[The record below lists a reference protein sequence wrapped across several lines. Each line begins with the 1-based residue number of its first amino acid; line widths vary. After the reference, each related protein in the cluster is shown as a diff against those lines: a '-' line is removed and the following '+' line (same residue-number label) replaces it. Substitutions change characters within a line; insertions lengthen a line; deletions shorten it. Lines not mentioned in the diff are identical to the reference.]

1 MKGYTHRI
9 AQATLLMAVAVN
21 GIFGAAASELVKTR
35 LSDKITMSRG
45 DRITLWEVACAPN
58 SSLAAHGEKLGHDVL
73 QKNLANGYDLSRK
86 QVVQQ
91 LIADAKLEKPRRIWI
106 SLPCTVWSQFTRLNY
121 YTPEGKMTL
130 ELRRRRARRM
140 IRNIKDALSEIL
152 VDVPDTEMCWEWPT
166 TCDGWPELKALE
178 KVLEKHGRKFKANRV
193 DGCRFDMRNCFDL

>member
-58 SSLAAHGEKLGHDVL
+58 SSLAAHGEKLGHDVRR
-73 QKNLANGYDLSRK
+73 KNLANGYDLSRK

-106 SLPCTVWSQFTRLNY
+106 SLPCTVWSQFTRLN
-121 YTPEGKMTL
+121 
-130 ELRRRRARRM
+130 
-140 IRNIKDALSEIL
+140 
-152 VDVPDTEMCWEWPT
+152 
-166 TCDGWPELKALE
+166 
-178 KVLEKHGRKFKANRV
+178 
-193 DGCRFDMRNCFDL
+193 